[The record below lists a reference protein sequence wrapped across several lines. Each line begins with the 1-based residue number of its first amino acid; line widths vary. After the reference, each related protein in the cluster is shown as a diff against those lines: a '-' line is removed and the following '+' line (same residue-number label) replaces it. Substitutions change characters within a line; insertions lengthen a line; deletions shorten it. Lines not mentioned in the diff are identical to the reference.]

1 MSGDLAHGVVER
13 QAESLDEKVDG
24 IIAGIEQRR
33 GVRFH
38 RGPKARAAV
47 GPADPAIKERLN
59 AGSIALG
66 IDTLDLGSPASHDG
80 AAFAERGIPVG
91 MIFIKNTNGSHNPYE
106 AMTISDF
113 LDGTNVLV
121 YWLAMDLGS

>member
-1 MSGDLAHGVVER
+1 LK
-13 QAESLDEKVDG
+13 QA
-24 IIAGIEQRR
+24 
-33 GVRFH
+33 
-38 RGPKARAAV
+38 AAV
-47 GPADPAIKERLN
+47 
-59 AGSIALG
+59 LG

-106 AMTISDF
+106 AMTIPDF

-121 YWLAMDLGS
+121 SWLSTELGS